1 MIPVSRGIC
10 KDEINESKVLTRA
23 LLYLISI
30 SKIIRICVKMLPTI
44 FLGTT
49 TSGNSVTPNAGQT
62 MMKGI
67 YDNDDGSQR

>member
-30 SKIIRICVKMLPTI
+30 SKIIRICVKMLLANNNAPT
-44 FLGTT
+44 
-49 TSGNSVTPNAGQT
+49 NSNF
-62 MMKGI
+62 MICMWRLCEESYLKEI
-67 YDNDDGSQR
+67 ERM